1 LALVQGTNGNFYGT
15 TEGGGA
21 NSSDAGTVFE
31 ITPAG
36 RLSTIYS
43 FCPRGHRP
51 YCTDGELP
59 NGLMQASNG
68 NFYGTT
74 VLGGSDGEGTVFEIS
89 AAGKFSTLHSFD
101 FSDGSNPQPLMQGSD
116 GKLYGTTEYG
126 TAQIYI
132 HWGGTIFEITTAGA
146 LTTLFDSFDYENG
159 AYPGAGLMQ
168 ATNGGF
174 YGTTSAGANND
185 GTVFSLSVGL
195 GPFVTTLPS
204 SGKAGTKVAILG
216 NDLTGTTSV
225 TFDGAAATFEVVS
238 GSEITTTVPAGATSG
253 VVEVATSSNTLKS
266 NVEFRVL
273 P

>member
-1 LALVQGTNGNFYGT
+1 
-15 TEGGGA
+15 
-21 NSSDAGTVFE
+21 
-31 ITPAG
+31 
-36 RLSTIYS
+36 
-43 FCPRGHRP
+43 
-51 YCTDGELP
+51 
-59 NGLMQASNG
+59 
-68 NFYGTT
+68 
-74 VLGGSDGEGTVFEIS
+74 
-89 AAGKFSTLHSFD
+89 
-101 FSDGSNPQPLMQGSD
+101 
-116 GKLYGTTEYG
+116 
-126 TAQIYI
+126 
-132 HWGGTIFEITTAGA
+132 
-146 LTTLFDSFDYENG
+146 
-159 AYPGAGLMQ
+159 MQ